1 MANNFEQFISANP
14 IPNFIILFGE
24 EDFLVFEAYKN
35 IINILNK
42 EVNSTVEILDA
53 DEQKGKEKLFE
64 LANSCLNVGFFQE
77 RRIVVIKHIEKFYSG
92 RTKKTK
98 TDSIDHTF
106 EKFINSNLSDIFVIF
121 LTFEE
126 SLNGL
131 TKKLSS
137 AKDVNSKNKV
147 YESLKYPFNI
157 LLAKHKWFEFTRLYE
172 SQTRTWVV
180 RRFKQKGIAINEQ
193 IVDFILANCN
203 LNLWEID
210 LEIEKIILFSGNKSR
225 IELGDVAQI
234 ISGAKEHNVFQVV
247 AEIARRNTS
256 NAVEL
261 LQKILQHSK
270 QEILIVNLIFRYF
283 RNLLIL
289 LEESKKTH
297 DKFQLAKT
305 IGVSPYFFDDYQE
318 GMKNYS
324 TPEVIR
330 AINLVTNTDYQLKS
344 SSKEPIL
351 LLELLITNLT
361 TRSTQEVEIIH

>member
-1 MANNFEQFISANP
+1 MANNFEQFISANT

-24 EDFLVFEAYKN
+24 EDFLVFEAYKS
-35 IINILNK
+35 ILNILNK
-42 EVNSTVEILDA
+42 ETDSTIEILDA

-64 LANSCLNVGFFQE
+64 LVNSCLNSGFFQV
-77 RRIVVIKHIEKFYSG
+77 RRIVVVKHVEKFYSG
-92 RTKKTK
+92 RAKRTKN
-98 TDSIDHTF
+98 DFIDNVF
-106 EKFINSNLSDIFVIF
+106 EKFINSQLNDIFAIF

-137 AKDVNSKNKV
+137 AKDANSKNKI

-172 SQTRTWVV
+172 SQTRTWIVD
-180 RRFKQKGIAINEQ
+180 RFKRKGIAINEQ

-210 LEIEKIILFSGNKSR
+210 LEIEKIILFSGNKTKLE
-225 IELGDVAQI
+225 IGDVVQI
-234 ISGAKEHNVFQVV
+234 VSGSKEYNVFQIVS
-247 AEIARRNTS
+247 EIARRNTS
-256 NAVEL
+256 NAVGL
-261 LQKILQHSK
+261 LPKTLQHSK

-289 LEESKKTH
+289 LEESKKTR
-297 DKFQLAKT
+297 DKFQLAKI

-318 GMKNYS
+318 GIKNYS
-324 TPEVIR
+324 ASEIMQ
-330 AINLVTNTDYQLKS
+330 AINLVTNADYQLKS

-361 TRSTQEVEIIH
+361 TRSTKEVEIIH